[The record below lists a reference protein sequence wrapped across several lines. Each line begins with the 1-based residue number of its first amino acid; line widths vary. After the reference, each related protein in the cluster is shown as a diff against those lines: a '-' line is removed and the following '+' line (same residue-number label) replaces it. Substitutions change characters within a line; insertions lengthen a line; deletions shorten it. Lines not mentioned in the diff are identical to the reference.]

1 MLVTADQEEEI
12 TNQRLQEILTLH
24 RVDITRLLQTLVR
37 RGFLAAQ
44 GVGRGTSYTLA
55 KKPSEADMAGE
66 TPPHKAGSPLISPP
80 HKAGSPLISPPHK
93 FGSADTSGESK
104 EPATGEERLVALA
117 APVKS
122 SRRAAPAL
130 VRKVVLELC
139 ENRFLALGELA
150 ELLGRTKQNLRDRYI
165 TDLVRDGQLEL
176 RYPDIPSHRDQGY
189 RTRTGAA
196 T

>member
-1 MLVTADQEEEI
+1 MLVTAAQEHEI

-37 RGFLAAQ
+37 RGFLVAQ

-55 KKPSEADMAGE
+55 S
-66 TPPHKAGSPLISPP
+66 PPHKAGAPLISPP
-80 HKAGSPLISPPHK
+80 HKDGPPLISPPHK
-93 FGSADTSGESK
+93 VGSTDTDGESE
-104 EPATGEERLVALA
+104 EPAAGNERLVALA

-139 ENRFLALGELA
+139 ESRFLTLGELA

-165 TDLVRDGQLEL
+165 TELVRNGLLEL

>member
-1 MLVTADQEEEI
+1 VRYAELAPEEVQVLVTAAQEDEI

-37 RGFLAAQ
+37 RGFLVAQ
-44 GVGRGTSYTLA
+44 GVGRGTSYTL
-55 KKPSEADMAGE
+55 PS
-66 TPPHKAGSPLISPP
+66 PPHKAGAPLISPP
-80 HKAGSPLISPPHK
+80 HKAGAPLISPPHK
-93 FGSADTSGESK
+93 AESVSDGAQTQK
-104 EPATGEERLVALA
+104 EKDHLVGLA
-117 APVKS
+117 APIKS

-139 ENRFLALGELA
+139 EDRFLTLGELA

-165 TDLVRDGQLEL
+165 TELVREGQLEV
-176 RYPDIPSHRDQGY
+176 RYPDTPSHPEQGY
-189 RTRTGAA
+189 RTKTGVS